1 MQRIYSSLLI
11 IAMLLTLVGQAVAS
25 VTMLCEM
32 PHMSQT
38 QHAATNVATEKVHQ
52 QMSVSMMNMDCCD
65 DAATEQECNCPINAC
80 SAYSMLSVDGLFS
93 TPLIISEKIQLYSSQ
108 NQHHLV
114 SSLYR
119 PPMSA

>member
-1 MQRIYSSLLI
+1 MQRIHSSLLI

-25 VTMLCEM
+25 VAMLCEM
-32 PHMSQT
+32 PHMSQA
-38 QHAATNVATEKVHQ
+38 QHAATNVAIEKIHQ

-93 TPLIISEKIQLYSSQ
+93 TPLIISEKIQLYPSQ

>member
-1 MQRIYSSLLI
+1 
-11 IAMLLTLVGQAVAS
+11 MLLTLVGQAVAS
-25 VTMLCEM
+25 VAMLCEM
-32 PHMSQT
+32 PQMSQA
-38 QHAATNVATEKVHQ
+38 QHAATNVATNVAIEKTHQ

-65 DAATEQECNCPINAC
+65 DAATEQECNCPISAC

-93 TPLIISEKIQLYSSQ
+93 TPLIISEKIQLYPSQ